1 MNLLIATVIAT
12 TLIVGQVA
20 AANLHRAR
28 QHDVERRGGGPYESL
43 SQGHQSYQN
52 PDRLPYV
59 TQFDEPAE

>member
-1 MNLLIATVIAT
+1 MNLLIATIIAT
-12 TLIVGQVA
+12 ALIVGQAA

-43 SQGHQSYQN
+43 SQGHQSYTN

-59 TQFDEPAE
+59 TQFDEPPE